1 MPLLELYMQTTGSDL
16 NAGTDNTTTPIDILP
31 SYCTVT
37 AGTITFT
44 AATGT
49 PFSGATAGSTWV
61 SFYNSTDTATRFTG
75 LINSITGGGSTI
87 TVLYNSGTGYSTTGL
102 GLATG
107 LTGTVYCRIG
117 GAWASLAITGSGSA
131 MNAPTSSGAW
141 STYNGLRVNVKAGTY
156 TSTSAITFPAGT
168 AAKPIWWRGYYSTLT
183 GTPGSA
189 AGFTSDLDNC
199 ANVAGTIVGGPT
211 GATRPQFTNSV
222 VNATS
227 FTLGSWV
234 IYENMEFTSTASTGN
249 GQAVNVGGSNVQAR
263 LIRCRFSGNSGGGTT
278 AGINGFV
285 HAVGCYFY
293 AATYFNINANGG
305 NHSFIGC
312 TLRGGSQGVYLQ
324 SGGTLTIAF
333 SILESSTYAL
343 YCVSTSAAAVNAIN
357 NVFSSCINAIYT
369 SSTSLHH
376 ILGANNYIT
385 NCTNAIS
392 INGTTNLWPCD
403 LLNSGFFSNTNPL
416 TGVWESYQRSAQ
428 TDTTANLSPYTSPFV
443 STSTHDFTLVS
454 TSYARKNGFP
464 GQLEV

>member
-1 MPLLELYMQTTGSDL
+1 MPVLDLYIQPTGSDL

-31 SYCTVT
+31 SACTVT

-199 ANVAGTIVGGPT
+199 ANVAGTLVGAPA
-211 GATRPQFTNSV
+211 GATRPQFTN
-222 VNATS
+222 ATAS
-227 FTLGSWV
+227 ITCFALSNWA
-234 IYENMEFTSTASTGN
+234 IYENLDFSSTATTGN
-249 GQAVNVGGSNVQAR
+249 GLCATAGSSGIQVR
-263 LIRCRFSGNSGGGTT
+263 LIRCRFSAVSVSSQTI
-278 AGINGFV
+278 AINGFV

-293 AATYFNINANGG
+293 AQTNININANGG

-312 TLRGGSQGVYLQ
+312 TLRGGSYGVYVQ
-324 SGGTLTIAF
+324 SGATLTIAF
-333 SILESSTYAL
+333 SILESATYAL
-343 YCVSTSAAAVNAIN
+343 YCVSTSASAVNAIN
-357 NVFSSCINAIYT
+357 NVFSSCTNAIYT
-369 SSTSLHH
+369 NSTSLNH
-376 ILGANNYIT
+376 IFGANNYIT

-403 LLNSGFFSNTNPL
+403 LINNAFFVSPSNGL
-416 TGVWESYQRSAQ
+416 WESYQRSAQ
-428 TDTTANLSPYTSPFV
+428 TDTTTNLSPYASPFV
-443 STSTHDFTLVS
+443 STSLHDYTLVS
-454 TSYARKNGFP
+454 TSYARQNGFP